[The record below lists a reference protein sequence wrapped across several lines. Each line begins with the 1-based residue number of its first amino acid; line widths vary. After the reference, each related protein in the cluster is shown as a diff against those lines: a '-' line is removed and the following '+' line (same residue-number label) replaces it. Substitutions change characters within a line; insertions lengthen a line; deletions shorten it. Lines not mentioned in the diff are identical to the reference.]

1 MGGEK
6 GAGERTYKPDSVP
19 PRMCSPTAVIISLGS
34 ELPRTSSDLPEDLG
48 RASRWRTLSNVPLS
62 SYLVLH
68 RATLTVPVMS
78 PSPRWALTPPFHPC
92 LIRCDLIGIHV
103 ALAIGGLFSVVP
115 VSDRSAWALPSALPS
130 KSGLSS
136 RAVTS
141 DHPILSLARPQYRKR
156 PHAMQQQEPLSADGQ
171 MTNGKLAAVRRPEPV
186 VFFDRSPS
194 LRASIF

>member
-1 MGGEK
+1 MSESTGGK
-6 GAGERTYKPDSVP
+6 KCAGERTYKPDSVP
-19 PRMCSPTAVIISLGS
+19 PRMCSSRTVIISLGS

-48 RASRWRTLSNVPLS
+48 RASRWHNPSIVPSS

-115 VSDRSAWALPSALPS
+115 VSDRSAWALPSALPM

-136 RAVTS
+136 RAITS
-141 DHPILSLARPQYRKR
+141 DHPVLFPAQPQYRKR
-156 PHAMQQQEPLSADGQ
+156 ARAMQ
-171 MTNGKLAAVRRPEPV
+171 
-186 VFFDRSPS
+186 
-194 LRASIF
+194 

>member
-1 MGGEK
+1 MSCDGEKK

-34 ELPRTSSDLPEDLG
+34 ELPRTSSDLPEDRG
-48 RASRWRTLSNVPLS
+48 RASRWHNLSNVPSS

-156 PHAMQQQEPLSADGQ
+156 PHAMQQQEPFSSG
-171 MTNGKLAAVRRPEPV
+171 GR
-186 VFFDRSPS
+186 
-194 LRASIF
+194 

>member
-1 MGGEK
+1 M
-6 GAGERTYKPDSVP
+6 PS
-19 PRMCSPTAVIISLGS
+19 
-34 ELPRTSSDLPEDLG
+34 
-48 RASRWRTLSNVPLS
+48 S

-115 VSDRSAWALPSALPS
+115 VSDRSAWALPSALPP

-141 DHPILSLARPQYRKR
+141 DHPVVFPARPQYRKR
-156 PHAMQQQEPLSADGQ
+156 PGAMQQSVTASHGETNLSGNRRQFSGRKGLFLLVNRHRLGHPFFELLDPCL
-171 MTNGKLAAVRRPEPV
+171 MPRVRRQE
-186 VFFDRSPS
+186 
-194 LRASIF
+194 L